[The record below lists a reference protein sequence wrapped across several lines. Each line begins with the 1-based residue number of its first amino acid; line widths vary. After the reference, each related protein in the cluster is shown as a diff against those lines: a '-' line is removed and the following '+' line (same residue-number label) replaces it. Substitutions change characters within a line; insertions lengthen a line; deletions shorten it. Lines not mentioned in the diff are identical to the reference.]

1 MEISECSQHIP
12 KPLLKIPKLPSG
24 TIWYRLPREIEVI
37 EFYAISN
44 GRCKFISESDGVCDL
59 GQQNIL
65 DPCMVSYFNLF
76 INGVLQP
83 KENYEVKSGL
93 IILKT
98 EDVPPKGAPI
108 ILQMFKL

>member
-1 MEISECSQHIP
+1 M
-12 KPLLKIPKLPSG
+12 LPSV
-24 TIWYRLPREIEVI
+24 TIRYRLPREIEVF

-44 GRCKFISESDGVCDL
+44 GYCKIVNESDGVCDI
-59 GQQNIL
+59 GEQKIL
-65 DPCMVSYFNLF
+65 DPCMVSHFNLF

-83 KENYEVKSGL
+83 KENYEVKSGF
-93 IILKT
+93 IVLKT